1 MEGIAKNLEKALENA
16 EVIEYV
22 TKIHVTALG
31 IGKPVMLPEESVE
44 VQKAVYEFMRD
55 AGE

>member
-1 MEGIAKNLEKALENA
+1 LEGIAKNLEKALENA